1 MSNELRTELEA
12 AGRIAAD
19 HGRAGS
25 IGLSRILIGG
35 DSLDQLPVAVARV
48 AGPGEIVIF
57 EDATPMLIDGQD
69 LKSRAAAMLARVG
82 TARRVVLGPPD
93 GALHADADAI
103 AAAAEAAKG
112 AGCLVSVG
120 SGTLTDVAK
129 EASRRSGVPMVA
141 VQTAASVNGYADGMA
156 VVLKD
161 GVKRTVPSAWP
172 TELLVDTRVLV
183 GAPETLT
190 RSGFAEMMAMFTAPA
205 DWRLAA
211 AVGLDPRYDPDVI
224 GLFRSGGDELLAS
237 AAAVGAGEPEAL
249 ELLALLLTQ
258 SGLAMGAVARTAP
271 LSGTEHLISHLLD
284 MAAVA
289 GGGSAGL
296 HGAQVGVS
304 AVIASCVWERVLDR
318 IVPADLESPPPSAEV
333 AEELVEKAFAGIDPG
348 GAMARECWGDYQ
360 RKLAAWTD
368 VDRAAL
374 AAGWARLRDELAA
387 MVRSPELIVAALTE
401 AGAATRFSLLDPPV
415 DPEVARW
422 AVASCHLMRDRFS
435 VVDLA
440 FFGGHWT
447 TDDVDAVLERAD
459 ELGAGL

>member
-1 MSNELRTELEA
+1 MSSELRTELAA
-12 AGRIAAD
+12 AGRIAAH
-19 HGRAGS
+19 HGHEGS
-25 IGLSRILIGG
+25 IGLSRILIGD
-35 DSLDQLPVAVARV
+35 DSLGQLPAAVARV
-48 AGPGEIVIF
+48 TGRGEIVIL
-57 EDATPMLIDGQD
+57 EDATPMLIAGKD
-69 LKSRAAAMLARVG
+69 LKSHAAAVLARVG
-82 TARRVVLGPPD
+82 AARRVVLGPPD

-103 AAAAEAAKG
+103 ATAAEAAKG

-129 EASRRSGVPMVA
+129 EASHRSGVPLVA

-161 GVKRTVPSAWP
+161 GVKRTVPSARP
-172 TELLVDTRVLV
+172 IELLVDTRVLV
-183 GAPETLT
+183 DAPPTLT

-224 GLFRSGGDELLAS
+224 DLFRARGDELLVS
-237 AAAVGAGEPEAL
+237 AAAVGAGDPEAL

-289 GGGSAGL
+289 GGGNAGL

-318 IVPADLESPPPSAEV
+318 IVPADLDTAPPSPQV

-348 GAMARECWGDYQ
+348 GVMARECWSDYQ
-360 RKLAAWTD
+360 RKLAAWTE

-374 AAGWARLRDELAA
+374 GAEWSSLRDELGG

-415 DPEVARW
+415 DVELARW

-440 FFGGHWT
+440 FFTGNWT
-447 TDDVDAVLERAD
+447 ADDVDAVLERANG
-459 ELGAGL
+459 LGAGL

>member
-1 MSNELRTELEA
+1 VSNELRAELEA
-12 AGRIAAD
+12 AGRIAAE
-19 HGRAGS
+19 HGRTGR

-35 DSLDQLPVAVARV
+35 DSLDHLPAAVARV
-48 AGPGEIVIF
+48 TGSGEIVIL

-69 LKSRAAAMLARVG
+69 LKSRTAAMLARVG
-82 TARRVVLGPPD
+82 TARRVVLGPTD
-93 GALHADADAI
+93 GGLHADSGAI
-103 AAAAEAAKG
+103 AAAAEAAEG

-120 SGTLTDVAK
+120 SGTLTDIAK
-129 EASRRSGVPMVA
+129 EASHRSGVPLVA

-183 GAPETLT
+183 AAPQTLT

-224 GLFRSGGDELLAS
+224 ELFRSRGDELLAA
-237 AAAVGAGEPEAL
+237 AAAVGAGDPDAL
-249 ELLALLLTQ
+249 ELLAVLLTQ

-296 HGAQVGVS
+296 HGAQVGVA
-304 AVIASCVWERVLDR
+304 AVIAACVWERILDR
-318 IVPADLESPPPSAEV
+318 IDPADIDTPPPSSEV

-360 RKLAAWTD
+360 RKLAAWNE
-368 VDRAAL
+368 VDRYAL
-374 AAGWARLRDELAA
+374 VSEWASLRHELAA
-387 MVRSPELIVAALTE
+387 MVRSPELIVAALIE
-401 AGAATRFSLLDPPV
+401 AGAATRFSLLTPPV
-415 DPEVARW
+415 DGELARW

-440 FFGGHWT
+440 FLSGNWT
-447 TDDVDAVLERAD
+447 ADDVDSVLERAD
-459 ELGAGL
+459 GLGAGL